1 MAVTLTA
8 AQLAA
13 ALKIPSPDAAET
25 AVLVTRLVGVATAHV
40 ERWAPLAPDGLL
52 NEAAVRM
59 AGYLYDAPT
68 SHAGGAYGSA
78 FEHSGARAL
87 LASWRTHRA
96 GRVTP

>member
-25 AVLVTRLVGVATAHV
+25 EVLARLKTVVSTHV
-40 ERWAPLAPDGLL
+40 ERWAPLAPDVML

-68 SHAGGAYGSA
+68 AHAGAYGAA
-78 FEHSGARAL
+78 FEHSGAGAL
-87 LASWRTHRA
+87 LAPWRTHRA
-96 GRVTP
+96 GLVTP